1 MGAWIIIIWLHS
13 NIGAPTVGPTF
24 ECSNNPGNL
33 PGRGADQCQLDCE
46 AAAKVL
52 QNAGINAVCIKKT
65 R

>member
-24 ECSNNPGNL
+24 ECSN
-33 PGRGADQCQLDCE
+33 GAEQCKKDCE
-46 AAAKVL
+46 EASKAL
-52 QNAGINAVCIKKT
+52 QGAGLNAICIKKT

>member
-1 MGAWIIIIWLHS
+1 MSAWILILWLHS

-24 ECSNNPGNL
+24 ECSNGS
-33 PGRGADQCQLDCE
+33 GVGADQCKVDCE